1 MQSEIDKENE
11 KLEKKKNDNEKRL
24 RILDLNEAKYKR
36 VEQNNKHAIKVQEEE
51 YAKQQKEKEAKQ
63 KLADKKENRSRPIMH
78 DDLISK
84 AKKANMNAKKNAIPK
99 ILGNNTIREDMV
111 AEDDVSEQ
119 DIMIAPATTNGDM
132 SP

>member
-51 YAKQQKEKEAKQ
+51 YAK
-63 KLADKKENRSRPIMH
+63 
-78 DDLISK
+78 
-84 AKKANMNAKKNAIPK
+84 
-99 ILGNNTIREDMV
+99 
-111 AEDDVSEQ
+111 
-119 DIMIAPATTNGDM
+119 
-132 SP
+132 